1 MVILLDELC
10 KSRLFDVIS
19 SRVRVITRG
28 LLDGI
33 DLGDTTDLEDEL
45 RTTSASRAIGKDS
58 YGDVK
63 DACIT
68 RGGVDTDPVS
78 RRAYLPATVGLYM

>member
-33 DLGDTTDLEDEL
+33 DLGYTADLEDEL
-45 RTTSASRAIGKDS
+45 CASRTSSAVGEDTYSDVEDACVPRVGIDADPVRRGARLPSAIG
-58 YGDVK
+58 
-63 DACIT
+63 
-68 RGGVDTDPVS
+68 
-78 RRAYLPATVGLYM
+78 L